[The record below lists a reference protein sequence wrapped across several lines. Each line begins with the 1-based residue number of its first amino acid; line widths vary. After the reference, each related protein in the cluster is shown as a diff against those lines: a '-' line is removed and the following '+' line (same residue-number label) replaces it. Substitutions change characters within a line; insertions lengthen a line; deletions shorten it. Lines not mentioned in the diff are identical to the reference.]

1 MLSVVLY
8 SYKLDVSQNFTF
20 PYLINVFFFQP
31 KKHNDTGDC
40 TDMNNG
46 SETDEEQTSS
56 QRDEVQ
62 QLAY

>member
-1 MLSVVLY
+1 MLARTLPSRTLLMF
-8 SYKLDVSQNFTF
+8 SFSA
-20 PYLINVFFFQP
+20 